1 MTSKDIDNK
10 QLVAKTNE
18 KNQIALQSSS
28 QSKSK
33 RQVNV
38 LDEDTFIE
46 VIFYKN

>member
-1 MTSKDIDNK
+1 MSSTDSKDLIS
-10 QLVAKTNE
+10 KTSE
-18 KNQIALQSSS
+18 SKNQIALQSST

-46 VIFYKN
+46 VNF